1 MLLPIL
7 ISKQARLN
15 ADVKSVLVKGRVDDV
30 DGPAL
35 DLNSVPRRI
44 WYQRP
49 HHLQAIDGVAMEG
62 NSYRECRFVH

>member
-1 MLLPIL
+1 MKLRITVLKYHLCYLCQKSLQIMLLPIL

-44 WYQRP
+44 WYQ
-49 HHLQAIDGVAMEG
+49 
-62 NSYRECRFVH
+62 

>member
-7 ISKQARLN
+7 ISKQASLN

-35 DLNSVPRRI
+35 DLNWVPRRI
-44 WYQRP
+44 
-49 HHLQAIDGVAMEG
+49 
-62 NSYRECRFVH
+62 

>member
-1 MLLPIL
+1 MTSPSHKLLGNVLATLPFGAPFNLEGNFI
-7 ISKQARLN
+7 KFYAARLN

-44 WYQRP
+44 WYQ
-49 HHLQAIDGVAMEG
+49 
-62 NSYRECRFVH
+62 

>member
-7 ISKQARLN
+7 ISKQARLS
-15 ADVKSVLVKGRVDDV
+15 ADLKSVLVKGRVDDV

-44 WYQRP
+44 WYQ
-49 HHLQAIDGVAMEG
+49 
-62 NSYRECRFVH
+62 

>member
-7 ISKQARLN
+7 ISKQARLK

-35 DLNSVPRRI
+35 DLNSVLRRI
-44 WYQRP
+44 GYQ
-49 HHLQAIDGVAMEG
+49 
-62 NSYRECRFVH
+62 